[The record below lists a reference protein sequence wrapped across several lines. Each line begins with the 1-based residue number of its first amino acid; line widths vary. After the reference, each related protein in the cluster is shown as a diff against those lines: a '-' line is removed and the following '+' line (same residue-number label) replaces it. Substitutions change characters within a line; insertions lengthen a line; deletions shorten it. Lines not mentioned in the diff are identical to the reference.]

1 MIAREDSNQQPI
13 TLDLFDNGSGSDLVA
28 NDGIYSRYFTKYNGN
43 GRYSLKCQVK
53 GDSDTGFIAEKEG
66 TFSIQ
71 SFDSKRFSKQF
82 IRTYPA
88 VPSLRSPACCGSSSG
103 DNIKTDPTG
112 NFTRKAT
119 GNSFKVCR
127 YLKCCL
133 KLLVF

>member
-13 TLDLFDNGSGSDLVA
+13 TLDLFDNGGGSDLVA

-53 GDSDTGFIAEKEG
+53 GDSDTGFITEKEG
-66 TFSIQ
+66 TFTVQRSETDRL
-71 SFDSKRFSKQF
+71 FKRS

-103 DNIKTDPTG
+103 DNIKTNPTG
-112 NFTRKAT
+112 NFTRRAT
-119 GNSFKVCR
+119 GNSFKVSQCIN
-127 YLKCCL
+127 LHSI
-133 KLLVF
+133 